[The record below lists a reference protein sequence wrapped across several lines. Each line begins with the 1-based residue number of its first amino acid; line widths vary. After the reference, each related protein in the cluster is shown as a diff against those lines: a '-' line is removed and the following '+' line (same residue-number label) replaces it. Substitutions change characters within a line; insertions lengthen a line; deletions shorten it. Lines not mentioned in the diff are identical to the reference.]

1 MHSGFTAK
9 PGEPSGISTTMAPHT
24 RPEIAGGTVAR
35 AKRTNRAEARRR
47 YRAALAEDAEL
58 LEGDEAAEA
67 VDAAEAVEAPAE
79 RRVASAVAPR
89 PRRAPAPAAA
99 PPPRGGLGSA
109 FRASFRS
116 PDVAADLRA
125 LPGMLLH
132 RSVWLPVLLT
142 VGSAAFFAA
151 VTPPIPADAT
161 NVGGS
166 AEQVIASL
174 LFQYFVF
181 SPPVASIFL
190 AGFMAPRASYLTGAI
205 AGLAGAICFALI
217 VAARVG
223 PFVQLDDAAVNQYIA
238 SGVVA
243 SPLAGIFFGGAA
255 GWYRRFLTLANPNRA
270 ARAASARPSDRPRR
284 KSDQRPM
291 LARRR

>member
-1 MHSGFTAK
+1 
-9 PGEPSGISTTMAPHT
+9 
-24 RPEIAGGTVAR
+24 
-35 AKRTNRAEARRR
+35 
-47 YRAALAEDAEL
+47 
-58 LEGDEAAEA
+58 
-67 VDAAEAVEAPAE
+67 
-79 RRVASAVAPR
+79 
-89 PRRAPAPAAA
+89 
-99 PPPRGGLGSA
+99 
-109 FRASFRS
+109 
-116 PDVAADLRA
+116 
-125 LPGMLLH
+125 MLLH

-142 VGSAAFFAA
+142 VGSAVFFAA

-190 AGFMAPRASYLTGAI
+190 AGFMARRASYLTGAI